1 MKSTSKKTMTP
12 EELDLALNALL
23 LKIEGKNS
31 SDSRTEKIQEK
42 NQQAASGSS
51 GSVSAPT
58 TPRLASGTKTTEKD
72 ALAFDGSKVNG
83 DPHTTPIKRAK
94 PVRQINIKTEV
105 MRRPKK
111 SSDEEQSSSST
122 TPRSVR
128 FATSDSTTSVS
139 NRSAAPTPTSTPM
152 PTPAAT
158 PRTAAVRK
166 EDSSSD
172 SSSHSKT
179 KSPRTTQF
187 RKTVSK
193 GFSRAALN
201 ISKFGEKLSSQ
212 VASISTS
219 TLATPKSS
227 GRNSPEVH
235 SSSRIAEKSN
245 PYPEITPSIKNQA
258 ARALVKLESNSDYKN
273 SGVTR
278 KEFMRNSELINVLSN
293 NDIEINAPRLKFLQ
307 IEALERSAYAVI
319 DKTIDLGD
327 APFLDFVNA
336 AAEGAF
342 IKTWD
347 KDSSDA
353 GLELKKYCTVVKPTF
368 ARDFKNS
375 SYEINNSDGS
385 LRKISTIEEFIE
397 FIGNGNE
404 GNLPMVVSNIASQ
417 NFGNFLKNVLFL
429 RENKEKISQSI
440 LRLDDGTPV
449 MPLAIAKAKYTLSKN
464 SDGKIVIDYEW
475 NASQEINGE
484 KEMRVKKM
492 TGDQSQSLV
501 KDATLNIKVN
511 IEINA
516 DGRWYINNPHVV
528 AENWN
533 NVVG

>member
-1 MKSTSKKTMTP
+1 
-12 EELDLALNALL
+12 
-23 LKIEGKNS
+23 
-31 SDSRTEKIQEK
+31 
-42 NQQAASGSS
+42 
-51 GSVSAPT
+51 
-58 TPRLASGTKTTEKD
+58 
-72 ALAFDGSKVNG
+72 
-83 DPHTTPIKRAK
+83 
-94 PVRQINIKTEV
+94 
-105 MRRPKK
+105 
-111 SSDEEQSSSST
+111 
-122 TPRSVR
+122 VR
-128 FATSDSTTSVS
+128 FATSDAITPVS

-152 PTPAAT
+152 PTP
-158 PRTAAVRK
+158 RTADAK
-166 EDSSSD
+166 DESSGD
-172 SSSHSKT
+172 SSSHSKIN
-179 KSPRTTQF
+179 SPRTTKL
-187 RKTVSK
+187 RKTISKGVSK
-193 GFSRAALN
+193 AVLTVG
-201 ISKFGEKLSSQ
+201 KLGREISSQ
-212 VASISTS
+212 IASISTS
-219 TLATPKSS
+219 NLPTPKSS
-227 GRNSPEVH
+227 GRNSPEFH
-235 SSSRIAEKSN
+235 SSTRTSEKSN
-245 PYPEITPSIKNQA
+245 PFPEITPSIKNQA
-258 ARALVKLESNSDYKN
+258 ARALVKLESNPDYTN
-273 SGVTR
+273 AGETR
-278 KEFMRNSELINVLSN
+278 KKFMLNSELINVLSN
-293 NDIEINAPRLKFLQ
+293 NTIEINAPRLKFLQ
-307 IEALERSAYAVI
+307 KEVVERSAYAVI

-327 APFLDFVNA
+327 AQFSDFVKA

-353 GLELKKYCTVVKPTF
+353 GLELKKYCTVVRPTF

-375 SYEINNSDGS
+375 SYEIKNSDGS

-516 DGRWYINNPHVV
+516 DGRWHINNPHVI

-533 NVVG
+533 NVVS

>member
-1 MKSTSKKTMTP
+1 MNPTSKQP
-12 EELDLALNALL
+12 ENLSKLLDQLEDKLS
-23 LKIEGKNS
+23 KIEGNNS
-31 SDSRTEKIQEK
+31 SDFRTEKTQEK

-51 GSVSAPT
+51 SSVSAPT
-58 TPRLASGTKTTEKD
+58 TPRLASGPKSAEKD
-72 ALAFDGSKVNG
+72 ALAFDGSKVNR

-94 PVRQINIKTEV
+94 LVRQINIKKEE
-105 MRRPKK
+105 MRLSKK
-111 SSDEEQSSSST
+111 SIDDDKSSSST

-128 FATSDSTTSVS
+128 FASSDANTSVS
-139 NRSAAPTPTSTPM
+139 NRSAAPTPASTPM
-152 PTPAAT
+152 PTPVAT
-158 PRTAAVRK
+158 PRTAEVAND
-166 EDSSSD
+166 DSSSD
-172 SSSHSKT
+172 SSGRSRPV
-179 KSPRTTQF
+179 SPRAKQL
-187 RKTVSK
+187 RKKISK

-219 TLATPKSS
+219 NLPTPKSS

-235 SSSRIAEKSN
+235 SSTRSSEKSN
-245 PYPEITPSIKNQA
+245 PFPEITPSIKNQA
-258 ARALVKLESNSDYKN
+258 ARALLKLQSDEGYKN
-273 SGVTR
+273 SGDTR
-278 KEFMRNSELINVLSN
+278 KKFMLNSELINVLSN
-293 NDIEINAPRLKFLQ
+293 NAIEINAPRLKFLQ
-307 IEALERSAYAVI
+307 KEAVERSTYAVI

-327 APFLDFVNA
+327 AQFLDFVKA

-353 GLELKKYCTVVKPTF
+353 GLELKKYYNVVKPTF

-375 SYEINNSDGS
+375 SYEIKNSDGS

-511 IEINA
+511 IEINP
-516 DGRWYINNPHVV
+516 DGRWHINNPHVI

-533 NVVG
+533 NVVS